1 METSCK
7 TVLITGAS
15 SGVGAASAL
24 RCARMGMNVVVN
36 YRASRAGAEAVVA
49 EAGVAGGRAVAMQ
62 GDVSQVA
69 DCERLVQETVAQFGS
84 LDILVN
90 NAGTTTFVS
99 HDDLEGLT
107 EDIWLQ
113 TLGVNLMGAFYMTRA
128 AVPFLQQS
136 GSGCV
141 VMTSSIA
148 SQTASG
154 SSIAYCASKAGLN
167 LSLIHISEPTRPY

>member
-69 DCERLVQETVAQFGS
+69 DCERLVQGTVAQFGS

-90 NAGTTTFVS
+90 NAGTTT
-99 HDDLEGLT
+99 LE
-107 EDIWLQ
+107 
-113 TLGVNLMGAFYMTRA
+113 
-128 AVPFLQQS
+128 P
-136 GSGCV
+136 
-141 VMTSSIA
+141 
-148 SQTASG
+148 
-154 SSIAYCASKAGLN
+154 
-167 LSLIHISEPTRPY
+167 P